1 MKTTPRL
8 CPKSPKPRAGFT
20 LIELLVVISIIAIL
34 AGLALPAM
42 NGVIESG
49 RRAQARNDVNQ
60 IASAVRNFKLEYKRL
75 PSPGT
80 EIPVLLGEN
89 VDGQNPKGLVLLEPK
104 NAKGDPPKG
113 GYKDGEIYDP
123 WGEPYQI
130 ILDEDNDNKMEHN
143 GETFFTQVIVESPGG
158 PPGKENRKPINNVQ

>member
-113 GYKDGEIYDP
+113 GYKDGGIYDP